1 MQIHRLDH
9 VNIRTNQLD
18 VLIQW
23 YTDVLGM
30 NSGDRPDFAFPG
42 AWMYLGDDAPVHLV
56 GVNGDPG
63 KGSESTLKLE
73 HFALS
78 GSGRQDFEERLNARD
93 IAFKRIEIP
102 SFGVVQIN
110 LWDPD
115 GNHIHVDFP
124 LDEEQ

>member
-9 VNIRTNQLD
+9 VNIRTRQLD

-30 NSGDRPDFAFPG
+30 RSGDRPDFHFPG

-56 GVNGDPG
+56 GVEGDPG
-63 KGSESTLKLE
+63 TGSESTLNLE
-73 HFALS
+73 HFALL
-78 GSGRQDFEERLNARD
+78 GSGRQEFEERLNARD
-93 IAFKRIEIP
+93 IAFKRIDIP

-124 LDEEQ
+124 LDEVQ